1 MQERQQEVALLDEEH
16 AQSITGFT
24 APIPLFTTQSE
35 VQAFTLQS
43 DNSTHAAAEEDEE
56 FSPLMEQILALEKQG
71 EYEEMLRMAAQANRL
86 YPASALALAYQA
98 RALQKLQRI
107 SEATIANDQ
116 ALLLDTNLPLAWL
129 NRSGL
134 QLLQERFQ
142 DALRS
147 AERAV
152 TLAPDDARAWANKGM
167 ALLNLDY
174 LLEALAAFDTSLA
187 HDPDFLFAL
196 HMKGETLR
204 RLRRMKEL
212 IPLARRALEVA
223 PDDAQ
228 TLTLAI
234 QAFSAVEDYA
244 ALPPLTEKLTQLT
257 SDSLFAWDSHARA
270 LRSNGRYAQARE
282 AIERVLEFEPDSVY
296 YLTIKADTL
305 YRLADYRLAAATAQH
320 AMRLDSSYAPA
331 RRIHEKAVRLMYQRK
346 ERKARPS
353 PGDF

>member
-1 MQERQQEVALLDEEH
+1 ME
-16 AQSITGFT
+16 SMTGLN
-24 APIPLFTTQSE
+24 APIPLFATQGE
-35 VQAFTLQS
+35 AQALVLQEES
-43 DNSTHAAAEEDEE
+43 STHEGAEEDEQ
-56 FSPLMEQILALEKQG
+56 FSLMMEQILALEEEG
-71 EYEEMLRMAAQANRL
+71 NYEEMLNMARQASRI

-116 ALLLDTNLPLAWL
+116 ALLLDSALPLAWL

-152 TLAPDDARAWANKGM
+152 ALAPEDARAWANKGM

-174 LLEALAAFDTSLA
+174 LSESLAAFDTSLT

-196 HMKGETLR
+196 QMKGETLR

-212 IPLARRALEVA
+212 IPIARHALSIA
-223 PDDAQ
+223 PDDPH

-234 QAFSAVEDYA
+234 QAFSAVEDYT
-244 ALPPLTEKLTQLT
+244 ALSTLTEKLTQLMP
-257 SDSLFAWDSHARA
+257 DSLFAWDSHMRA
-270 LRSNGRYAQARE
+270 LRSTARYAEARQ
-282 AIERVLEFEPDSVY
+282 AIERVLEFEPKNVY

-305 YRLADYRLAAATAQH
+305 FRLEDYRQAAATAQY
-320 AMRLDSSYAPA
+320 ALRLDSSYAPA

-346 ERKARPS
+346 EKRSRPS
-353 PGDF
+353 PGGL

>member
-1 MQERQQEVALLDEEH
+1 MDEDHVE
-16 AQSITGFT
+16 SMTGLN
-24 APIPLFTTQSE
+24 APIPLFATQSDA
-35 VQAFTLQS
+35 QARALQDES
-43 DNSTHAAAEEDEE
+43 SIHVAAEEDEQ
-56 FSPLMEQILALEKQG
+56 FSLMMEQIPALEEQG
-71 EYEEMLRMAAQANRL
+71 NYEEMLHMAKQASRL

-116 ALLLDTNLPLAWL
+116 ALLLDSGLPLAWL

-134 QLLQERFQ
+134 QILQERFQ

-152 TLAPDDARAWANKGM
+152 ALAPEDARAWANKGM
-167 ALLNLDY
+167 ALLNLEY
-174 LLEALAAFDTSLA
+174 LSEALAAFDTSLT

-196 HMKGETLR
+196 QMKGETLR

-212 IPLARRALEVA
+212 IPIARHALAIA
-223 PDDAQ
+223 PDDPHA
-228 TLTLAI
+228 LTLAI

-244 ALPPLTEKLTQLT
+244 ALPPLTEKLAQLMP
-257 SDSLFAWDSHARA
+257 DSQFAWDSHMRA
-270 LRSNGRYAQARE
+270 LRSTGRFAEARQ
-282 AIERVLEFEPDSVY
+282 AIERVLEFEPENVY

-305 YRLADYRLAAATAQH
+305 YRLEDYRQAAATAQL
-320 AMRLDSSYAPA
+320 ALRLDSSYAPA

-346 ERKARPS
+346 EKRSRPS
-353 PGDF
+353 PGGL